1 MNIAQTF
8 TTPVRPLPIS
18 VPMFSNVTIGGVVIE
33 IIKWDSVENLS
44 FEGRKAFE
52 TMSDDYAIH
61 TPVMFERI

>member
-1 MNIAQTF
+1 MNIVQTF
-8 TTPVRPLPIS
+8 TTPVRALPIS
-18 VPMFSNVTIGGVVIE
+18 IPMFSLVEIAGVVIE

-61 TPVMFERI
+61 TPVMFERV